1 MFSSNVQTL
10 SVLIFLGMLRDE
22 NLMTESFLVNF
33 LVSFEY
39 GTFFHCA
46 MIGTP
51 GLGLLKWLSQ
61 EI

>member
-39 GTFFHCA
+39 GTFF
-46 MIGTP
+46 
-51 GLGLLKWLSQ
+51 LS
-61 EI
+61 